1 MYSEEIKKI
10 IDFYYPTLQELMCKL
25 AERTTKGNTLT
36 IDTVAGKITFS
47 L

>member
-10 IDFYYPTLQELMCKL
+10 IDFYYPTLQVLMYKL
-25 AERTTKGNTLT
+25 AERTTKGDTLT
-36 IDTVAGKITFS
+36 IDIVAGKITFS

>member
-1 MYSEEIKKI
+1 MLNGELKKI
-10 IDFYYPTLQELMCKL
+10 IEPYYPILQELMCKL

-36 IDTVAGKITFS
+36 IDIIAGKITFS

>member
-1 MYSEEIKKI
+1 MISNELKKI
-10 IDFYYPTLQELMCKL
+10 IEPYYPTLQELMCKL
-25 AERTTKGNTLT
+25 AEKTTKGNTLT

>member
-1 MYSEEIKKI
+1 MLNGELKKI
-10 IDFYYPTLQELMCKL
+10 IEPYYPTLQELMCKL
-25 AERTTKGNTLT
+25 AERTTKGNILN

>member
-1 MYSEEIKKI
+1 MINDKLRKI
-10 IDFYYPTLQELMCKL
+10 IEPYYPTLQELMCKL
-25 AERTTKGNTLT
+25 AERITKGNTLT

>member
-1 MYSEEIKKI
+1 MYSEGIKKI

-25 AERTTKGNTLT
+25 SERTTKGNTLT

>member
-10 IDFYYPTLQELMCKL
+10 IDSYYHTLQELMCKL